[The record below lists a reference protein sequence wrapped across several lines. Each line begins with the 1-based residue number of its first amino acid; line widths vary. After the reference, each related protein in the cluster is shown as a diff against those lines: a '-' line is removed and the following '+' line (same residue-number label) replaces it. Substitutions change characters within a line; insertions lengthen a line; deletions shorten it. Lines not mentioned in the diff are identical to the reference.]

1 MEDVKGK
8 MKGIL
13 KKVNSP
19 FSSSSPA
26 FRGQGRVLGS
36 APSSSSSS
44 STPANSAS
52 SRLLPASSPPPPAT
66 RPATNSSTGFDPYK
80 PLVTSGQR
88 LGSDT
93 STAAGVECPICSSSF
108 PSEEA
113 VSAHIDSCI
122 GPSAGAVSDAG
133 VSNRVGEFMSR
144 GEGSVEIVTKLLKNV
159 AGEPGNEKYRKIR
172 LGNPRIKEAIGDVR
186 GGLELL
192 EFVGFKIQEEED
204 GEKWATM
211 EEPTQGRIDVIQEA
225 ISLMER
231 WKTKDAAVL
240 LSVNGTVERLVPDQ
254 QMEPQSIDRK
264 VQVFFS
270 VPESVAAKIDL
281 SDSFYK
287 LSTEELRRE
296 SDARRK
302 KIADSQLLIPR
313 SYKEKQAM
321 ASRKKYKLTVIRIQF
336 PDRVVLQGIFLPSER
351 TTALYEFVS
360 SSLKE
365 ANLEFELLS
374 PAVPRVQPI
383 PRFPGADGRTPTL
396 EEENLVP
403 SALVKFKPVET
414 DSVAFTGL
422 ADEILER
429 IEPLTGAA
437 TVL

>member
-1 MEDVKGK
+1 M
-8 MKGIL
+8 
-13 KKVNSP
+13 
-19 FSSSSPA
+19 
-26 FRGQGRVLGS
+26 
-36 APSSSSSS
+36 
-44 STPANSAS
+44 
-52 SRLLPASSPPPPAT
+52 
-66 RPATNSSTGFDPYK
+66 
-80 PLVTSGQR
+80 
-88 LGSDT
+88 
-93 STAAGVECPICSSSF
+93 
-108 PSEEA
+108 
-113 VSAHIDSCI
+113 
-122 GPSAGAVSDAG
+122 SDAG
-133 VSNRVGEFMSR
+133 VSSRVGEFMS
-144 GEGSVEIVTKLLKNV
+144 GDPSEGSVEIVTRLLKNV
-159 AGEPGNEKYRKIR
+159 AGDPRNERFRKIR
-172 LGNPRIKEAIGDVR
+172 LGNPRIKEAIGDAR

-192 EFVGFKIQEEED
+192 ECVGFRVKEED
-204 GEKWATM
+204 GEKWAAM
-211 EEPTQGRIDVIQEA
+211 DEPPQGRIDVIREA
-225 ISLMER
+225 ISLLEG
-231 WKTKDAAVL
+231 WKTKDAVL
-240 LSVNGTVERLVPDQ
+240 AVNGDVERLVPDQ
-254 QMEPQSIDRK
+254 QMQLQKIDRK
-264 VQVFFS
+264 VRVFFS

-321 ASRKKYKLTVIRIQF
+321 ASRKKYKLSVIRIQF
-336 PDRVVLQGIFLPSER
+336 PDRVVLQGVFLPWER

-383 PRFPGADGRTPTL
+383 RRFPGADGRTPTL

-437 TVL
+437 TLL